1 MAFQGVPRRPL
12 AHLVALAGVP
22 VRNVG
27 SEEHAWEN
35 KSGNVSAAHARS
47 SGPALLLLT
56 QGQGLGREAWWGLTD
71 CPVHRQDTSP
81 ALPLHAYRALD
92 AGLSAV

>member
-1 MAFQGVPRRPL
+1 MATPVGGCPARGGGDSLAPLLFVKMAFQGVPRRPL

-27 SEEHAWEN
+27 SEEHAWED

-56 QGQGLGREAWWGLTD
+56 QGQGLGRWGLGQEAWWG
-71 CPVHRQDTSP
+71 
-81 ALPLHAYRALD
+81 
-92 AGLSAV
+92 